1 MAVSGARH
9 LAVVGV
15 ALIGQA
21 GCSDDD
27 EGVDCTTDVRR
38 SVLVTVLDSN
48 GALVPDAQ
56 VSYST
61 GGAPQPCDDL
71 LGGLYGCGSEL
82 RGDFAIEA
90 ARGGVSAAISVEVS
104 ADECHV
110 ITREIEL
117 VLPGG

>member
-1 MAVSGARH
+1 
-9 LAVVGV
+9 VVGV
-15 ALIGQA
+15 VLIGPV

-27 EGVDCTTDVRR
+27 EGVDCTTDERQ

-56 VSYST
+56 VSYSV

-71 LGGLYGCGSEL
+71 IGGLYGCGREL

-90 ARGGVSAAISVEVS
+90 VRGGVSAAMRVEVS

-117 VLPGG
+117 VLPGS

>member
-1 MAVSGARH
+1 MGP
-9 LAVVGV
+9 
-15 ALIGQA
+15 A
-21 GCSDDD
+21 GCSDDG
-27 EGVDCTTDVRR
+27 EGVSCTTDARA

-56 VSYST
+56 VSYSV
-61 GGAPQPCDDL
+61 GGAPQPCEDL
-71 LGGLYGCGSEL
+71 IGGLYGCGSEL

-90 ARGGVSAAISVEVS
+90 VRGTVSASMSVEVS

-117 VLPGG
+117 VLPGS